1 MRVVVVAL
9 LLVVGACDARVT
21 GTSAYGGE
29 QSTSSA
35 SAALIGRWAFT
46 RYFEDDAGSVHLST
60 TVWEFLPG
68 GVATRTVYADN
79 VSAGVGDA
87 VVTVGRWT
95 ADSRT
100 ISIRL
105 GGSATATPFDYRFEG
120 GALIL
125 GGLTFTRLS
134 S

>member
-1 MRVVVVAL
+1 MRIAVLALLVVVV
-9 LLVVGACDARVT
+9 ACDARVT
-21 GTSAYGGE
+21 DTGAYGS
-29 QSTSSA
+29 QNTSTSA

-46 RYFEDDAGSVHLST
+46 RYFEDDLGAVHLST
-60 TVWEFLPG
+60 TVWEFGSG
-68 GVATRTVYADN
+68 GVATRTVYTDN

-87 VVTVGRWT
+87 VITIGTWT
-95 ADSRT
+95 ADART

-105 GGSATATPFDYRFEG
+105 GGSAVPTIFEYRFEG

-134 S
+134 